1 MVSRSIRNI
10 LVHDEESSSSGSEY
24 ETDTQADEDDTIND
38 NSTMDE
44 LEKIENLVN
53 QEFAAPS
60 SSQTK
65 PQTGKGGEDQ
75 DFTTSTTV
83 GSCSD
88 DDINTDEDIHTDDDD
103 DGIFGRLFG
112 GSKNNGN
119 DEIESME
126 PRDVTAGPSD
136 AEKELSSDPTS
147 RMIYLPM
154 EISGDRNMD
163 PAEAI
168 RRAVRDLLNNAKP
181 SPMVQAQETEMDR
194 LIRNEIQE
202 QLRQREAFYAHGAR
216 KNMIIMNDNSA
227 GSSGG
232 SSKRY
237 LASSSPKSHHKRT
250 SEKSSHRRSSTHRR
264 STLGEEREKSVHRKD
279 FNSMSTHAASNV
291 NKSMSTHTSRNV
303 SKQVEEV
310 VPEAPVSPRRKS
322 KSSHRRSIQPESDS
336 DNDAISNSMG
346 KSSHRRS
353 SHRKSSRRG
362 SGATL
367 DSIGS
372 SSQKRGE
379 RDRHGHRM
387 SNSSGK
393 EKSSH
398 RRSSNKRSSHRRE
411 SSSRSLDSNS
421 SNTQS
426 DSSLCSSKRRDR
438 YRDESMRLEQVV
450 ESPSPSQHKKELEQ
464 PPVLMQDLST
474 TSSMTSGG
482 SSSSPRKYTQLS
494 SLLFQK
500 IQDSGNSPEVLSPML
515 SPGRDRAKSM
525 HMRSSVPLPMAISPM
540 SGSTSST
547 RERQLPMRN
556 RSFGDNESKNQQAT
570 TMPISVPMKKNMKP
584 KSKNSIMDESD
595 HSNNATIGKG
605 YSSKDQDDDPSSA
618 STIISMNTI
627 DEDMPSLAPIEVT
640 KPRKETKT
648 SSDGS
653 TSLAANLKNLDA
665 VSSDKDILH
674 LKKTSLESGS
684 FHSNLS
690 CKDLGRAHSVSSLLS
705 TEMKDLSR
713 GNSLSSL
720 LSFEKKTRDSEKDPK
735 KEASKERERGRA
747 STLKEASE
755 KSTRGAR
762 SKSRRSSKRTSG
774 RSKSKSRRPSR
785 TVEESAGDRDE
796 GAASGKSRHV
806 SRTAGDY
813 ADKETTNGKSRPACR
828 TVGGDADRVASSG
841 KSRPASRTS
850 GGDAYREATR
860 GKSSRASRTTGG
872 DADREATTRGK
883 SSRASRTT
891 GGDKDKETTK
901 SKSTRASRTTG
912 GNEDT
917 DTKKMEKSKEK
928 EKERRS
934 KSDRKSERKGRRSTS
949 TATATTSTT
958 IATNKTDSQQ
968 QRQERKSS
976 SKNATMDVDTSLVSM
991 LSTGSVYASP
1001 VTGDASPMTD
1011 GKRSKRKDKFNKSQL
1026 PHLQD
1031 DLDNETATR
1040 RQAESSKKPTS
1051 PSKKKKMKK
1060 LDKRESKKILVEAFS
1075 DMPSL
1080 H

>member
-10 LVHDEESSSSGSEY
+10 LVNDEESSISGSEY

-38 NSTMDE
+38 NSTIDE

-53 QEFAAPS
+53 QQFAAPS
-60 SSQTK
+60 SSRTK

-112 GSKNNGN
+112 GSKSNLN
-119 DEIESME
+119 DENQSMK

-136 AEKELSSDPTS
+136 TEKESAAIDGAPTS

-154 EISGDRNMD
+154 EISGDRSMD

-202 QLRQREAFYAHGAR
+202 QLRQREAFYAHSAR
-216 KNMIIMNDNSA
+216 RNMVILNDNSA

-232 SSKRY
+232 SSQRY
-237 LASSSPKSHHKRT
+237 LAASSSPKSHHKRT

-264 STLGEEREKSVHRKD
+264 STTGEEREKSVHRKD

-291 NKSMSTHTSRNV
+291 NKSMSTHVSRNV

-310 VPEAPVSPRRKS
+310 PVSSPRRKS
-322 KSSHRRSIQPESDS
+322 KSSHRRSISAESDS
-336 DNDAISNSMG
+336 DNDVTSNSLG

-353 SHRKSSRRG
+353 STHRRSSRRG

-367 DSIGS
+367 DSS
-372 SSQKRGE
+372 SSSSLKRSE
-379 RDRHGHRM
+379 RDRHGRRM
-387 SNSSGK
+387 SNSSRR

-398 RRSSNKRSSHRRE
+398 KRSSNRRSSHRRE
-411 SSSRSLDSNS
+411 SSSRSLGSSNS
-421 SNTQS
+421 NPQS

-464 PPVLMQDLST
+464 PPVLMQDSST
-474 TSSMTSGG
+474 TTSMTSG
-482 SSSSPRKYTQLS
+482 SSSPRKYTQLS

-500 IQDSGNSPEVLSPML
+500 IQDSPEILSPMI

-525 HMRSSVPLPMAISPM
+525 HMRSSVPLPM
-540 SGSTSST
+540 STSPLAASALST

-556 RSFGDNESKNQQAT
+556 RSFGDNEAKNQQAT
-570 TMPISVPMKKNMKP
+570 TMAMAVPMKENVKA
-584 KSKNSIMDESD
+584 KSKKSVMDESD

-605 YSSKDQDDDPSSA
+605 YINKEQDDDPSMS

-627 DEDMPSLAPIEVT
+627 DEDMPSLAPIERT
-640 KPRKETKT
+640 KPRKETKS

-653 TSLAANLKNLDA
+653 NRLAANLKTLDA
-665 VSSDKDILH
+665 ASSDKDTL
-674 LKKTSLESGS
+674 LFKRTSLESGS

-690 CKDLGRAHSVSSLLS
+690 CKDLGRAHSASSLLS
-705 TEMKDLSR
+705 TEKKDLSR

-720 LSFEKKTRDSEKDPK
+720 LSFERKTKDSEKDPK
-735 KEASKERERGRA
+735 KEKQKERERGRD

-785 TVEESAGDRDE
+785 TVEEPGGDRDE
-796 GAASGKSRHV
+796 GATSGMSRRA
-806 SRTAGDY
+806 SRTGGGD
-813 ADKETTNGKSRPACR
+813 ADRESTNGKSRRASR
-828 TVGGDADRVASSG
+828 TVGGDADR
-841 KSRPASRTS
+841 
-850 GGDAYREATR
+850 EAPR

-872 DADREATTRGK
+872 DADREAPRGK

-891 GGDKDKETTK
+891 GGD
-901 SKSTRASRTTG
+901 
-912 GNEDT
+912 EDI
-917 DTKKMEKSKEK
+917 DIKKKEKSKEK
-928 EKERRS
+928 ENERRR
-934 KSDRKSERKGRRSTS
+934 SDRKSERKARRLTS

-958 IATNKTDSQQ
+958 ITTKTD
-968 QRQERKSS
+968 RYQEMKSS
-976 SKNATMDVDTSLVSM
+976 SKNMTVDVDTSLVSM
-991 LSTGSVYASP
+991 LSTGSQYASP
-1001 VTGDASPMTD
+1001 IAGEAS
-1011 GKRSKRKDKFNKSQL
+1011 RSKRKDKHNKSQL
-1026 PHLQD
+1026 PHPKD
-1031 DLDNETATR
+1031 DLDSETAIR
-1040 RQAESSKKPTS
+1040 RSAESSKKPTS

-1060 LDKRESKKILVEAFS
+1060 LDKRESKKILVDAFS